1 MAAAF
6 NTYFASVFTTEA
18 TSNIP
23 SVPAITNIQCSDV
36 SFTVQEVFNNLLKL
50 RPDKAAGPDNLLPRF
65 LIEIKDQ
72 IAYPL
77 YLLFRKSLDES
88 SVPDD
93 WKCADVS
100 PVFKKGNRNKVENYR
115 PISLTSQICKI
126 FESIIRDAVVKHL
139 EANLLIHDSQHGF
152 RKGRSCLTNLL
163 TFLEK
168 VTGDIDS
175 GKNVDVVFLDFAKAF
190 DKVPHQRLLQK
201 LVSHGITGNLFHWIS
216 NWLSNR
222 KQRVCINGSLSDW
235 ILVSSGVPQGS
246 VLGPILFPIF
256 INDFDCGITNWILKF
271 ADDTKMFGPVCDYHD
286 YVVFQEDLNRLFSW
300 TNDWQMAFNIDK
312 CKVMHF
318 GRTNKAYSYCLDG
331 FPLTEVSEEKDL
343 GVIISKD
350 LKVSQQCSAA
360 YSKANRM
367 LGVMNRTITYKSTD
381 IMLRLYKSVVRPHL
395 EYCTTAWSPHYV
407 KDKELIERIQHR
419 FTRMLPE
426 IKALPYHERLRLNL
440 WSLESRRVRADLIEV
455 YKMINGLTNVNFEVF
470 FEFDISNRTYAW
482 SQP

>member
-1 MAAAF
+1 M
-6 NTYFASVFTTEA
+6 
-18 TSNIP
+18 
-23 SVPAITNIQCSDV
+23 
-36 SFTVQEVFNNLLKL
+36 

-235 ILVSSGVPQGS
+235 ILVLSGVPQGS
-246 VLGPILFPIF
+246 VLGPILFLIF

-271 ADDTKMFGPVCDYHD
+271 ADDTKMFGPVFDYHD

-318 GRTNKAYSYCLDG
+318 GRRNKAYSLMV
-331 FPLTEVSEEKDL
+331 FHLRKF
-343 GVIISKD
+343 
-350 LKVSQQCSAA
+350 LK
-360 YSKANRM
+360 R
-367 LGVMNRTITYKSTD
+367 
-381 IMLRLYKSVVRPHL
+381 
-395 EYCTTAWSPHYV
+395 
-407 KDKELIERIQHR
+407 RI
-419 FTRMLPE
+419 
-426 IKALPYHERLRLNL
+426 
-440 WSLESRRVRADLIEV
+440 
-455 YKMINGLTNVNFEVF
+455 
-470 FEFDISNRTYAW
+470 
-482 SQP
+482 